1 MRFWAFLE
9 AVLHFTSLRGGGRT
23 IVRSYQSVIGFWP
36 PATRYPLPALFFLL
50 PLSTFLF
57 PLALAQPA
65 TAFLSGARHEYQR
78 YNNCGPVTLGMALS
92 YWGSRDT
99 QYQIAPVLKPNKQ
112 DKNVNASEM
121 AEYAKDKGYSVHYG
135 WEGNLG
141 LLKQLI
147 AGGFP
152 VIIETWFVTPD
163 HGGMGHYRLLVGYN
177 DSRGFFNAF
186 DSYYGPKVTL
196 RYGEVDGLWQVFGR
210 KYLVIYP
217 QNRQAR
223 LEAILDE
230 RMNPQRQDQLALE
243 IAQRETQNQP
253 NNAFAWFNLGTQQL
267 RQGSAVAAA
276 RSFDRSR
283 ALPAN
288 RRYDPSRPANV
299 VNNWPWRMMWYQ
311 FGPYEAYFK
320 TGRYADVLTL
330 ANDVLRRVNDHEES
344 YYWRGK
350 VRQAQGNLAGARADF
365 QAALRFKPNYPEA
378 ARALAEVRAQSSR

>member
-1 MRFWAFLE
+1 MRFWVFLE
-9 AVLHFTSLRGGGRT
+9 AVFGFFSLRGSGHAA
-23 IVRSYQSVIGFWP
+23 VRRYEFAVGFWLP
-36 PATRYPLPALFFLL
+36 PTRYPLPALLL
-50 PLSTFLF
+50 LAISYQLS
-57 PLALAQPA
+57 AISYAQPA
-65 TAFLSGARHEYQR
+65 TAFLNGARHEYQR
-78 YNNCGPVTLGMALS
+78 YNNCGPVTLGMAMS

-112 DKNVNASEM
+112 DKNVNAAEM
-121 AEYAKDKGYSVHYG
+121 AAYAQSRGYGVHYG

-141 LLKQLI
+141 LLKRLI

-163 HGGMGHYRLLVGYN
+163 HGGMGHYRLLVGYS
-177 DSRGFFNAF
+177 DRSAWFNAF

-217 QNRQAR
+217 QNRKAS
-223 LEAILDE
+223 LEAILGD
-230 RMNPQRQDQLALE
+230 RLNPQRQDQLALE
-243 IAQRETQNQP
+243 IAQREAQSQP

-267 RQGSAVAAA
+267 RQGDAAAAA

-283 ALPAN
+283 QIAPN
-288 RRYDPSRPANV
+288 RRHDPSRPANV

-320 TGRYADVLTL
+320 TGRYSDVLIL

-350 VRQAQGNLAGARADF
+350 VLQAQGNLAAARADF
-365 QAALRFKPNYPEA
+365 QTALRFKPNYPEA
-378 ARALAEVRAQSSR
+378 ARALAEVRAQSLR